1 MKEMFP
7 PEKCPKCKADTV
19 VMHYDN
25 GYRVECPNNPKCD
38 WYGEFHFDE
47 LTKPEFEALLKK
59 SAQPLPKLGQPPA
72 QETKQTLE
80 SQTSDDCNESHTR

>member
-19 VMHYDN
+19 VMHYDK

-47 LTKPEFEALLKK
+47 PVGAMK
-59 SAQPLPKLGQPPA
+59 
-72 QETKQTLE
+72 
-80 SQTSDDCNESHTR
+80 